1 MTDWS
6 TWFRENPLVAAIAIV
21 FGGPIAIAALSVFLA
36 PVFILAEANAVL
48 GFFAFFVLL
57 LMGGVG
63 LQQLR
68 TADDNSGSTD
78 TVDPVTELEQRYVRG
93 ELDDAEFDRR
103 LETIVETEAE
113 IDRASDSDRTP
124 AKSREVD
131 TERT

>member
-6 TWFRENPLVAAIAIV
+6 AWFRDNPLVAAIAIV
-21 FGGPIAIAALSVFLA
+21 FGGPIAIGALSVLLV

-48 GFFAFFVLL
+48 GFAAFAVLL
-57 LMGGVG
+57 VMSGIG

-68 TADDNSGSTD
+68 GNDETEPTD

-93 ELDDAEFDRR
+93 ELDDAEFERR
-103 LETIVETEAE
+103 LDKIVETEAE
-113 IDRASDSDRTP
+113 INRGSNGAEHARP
-124 AKSREVD
+124 READ

>member
-6 TWFRENPLVAAIAIV
+6 AWFRENPLVAAIAIV
-21 FGGPIAIAALSVFLA
+21 FGGPIAIGALSVLLV

-57 LMGGVG
+57 LVSGFGV
-63 LQQLR
+63 QQFR
-68 TADDNSGSTD
+68 SGAESGSTD

-93 ELDDAEFDRR
+93 ELDDTEFERR

-113 IDRASDSDRTP
+113 IDRPSNGTEHARP
-124 AKSREVD
+124 READ